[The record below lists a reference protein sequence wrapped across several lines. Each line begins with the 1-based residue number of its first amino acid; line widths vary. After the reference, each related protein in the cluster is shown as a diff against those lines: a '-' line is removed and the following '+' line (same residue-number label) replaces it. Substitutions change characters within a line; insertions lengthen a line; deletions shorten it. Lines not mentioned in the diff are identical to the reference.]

1 MARAPPQAAPPQNAI
16 VLNMVAASTCISAA
30 VVLFNPVDCWRIRW
44 QVQTRHPTM
53 RAHLASIL
61 RSEGVMAGLW
71 IPGVGCNAV
80 GAALCRGIG
89 LGCYPSV
96 RDWIVGP
103 GGEKGGGAMFL
114 AGLISGGIGYGL
126 STPLWQC
133 KTVLQAGVET
143 RRPLYKNGLDG
154 LVQIAKAGGVRG
166 LYRGASALIVRGA
179 LMNAGNTLGYD
190 FTKTFARRNDI
201 AADGQALHITASVVA
216 AFLSST
222 FSVPADVVMT
232 RYQSAELLGTSYS
245 GVLDCAVS
253 LGRESGPGA
262 FFRGWTPLFVRVAPL
277 YVLYLPAY
285 EQLRKAFGL
294 GYLQ

>member
-1 MARAPPQAAPPQNAI
+1 VGSRLQCTVKQFKKDSTKKSRPGGDVAHSLSAGYPLAR
-16 VLNMVAASTCISAA
+16 
-30 VVLFNPVDCWRIRW
+30 
-44 QVQTRHPTM
+44 RHPTM

-179 LMNAGNTLGYD
+179 LMNAGNTLGYGES
-190 FTKTFARRNDI
+190 K
-201 AADGQALHITASVVA
+201 
-216 AFLSST
+216 
-222 FSVPADVVMT
+222 SVPM
-232 RYQSAELLGTSYS
+232 L
-245 GVLDCAVS
+245 
-253 LGRESGPGA
+253 
-262 FFRGWTPLFVRVAPL
+262 TPLGF
-277 YVLYLPAY
+277 
-285 EQLRKAFGL
+285 
-294 GYLQ
+294 